1 MARKILITGGSSG
14 IGLESARAFL
24 GQGEVGDHIIICA
37 RNAHKLQGARAELEA
52 HGPGKVSARVLDV
65 SDQAA
70 VEALFDELGPLDVLV
85 AAAGVCEQA
94 RLDDEQSDQVWHR
107 AMNINVHGVY
117 HCVKAAARQMPDGAS
132 IVTVS
137 SGLGKNARAGYE
149 AYTASKH
156 AVLGLTKSVALELA
170 PRKIRVNAVC
180 PGWVD
185 TPMSR
190 VDARAGAVRAGV
202 SEAEF
207 RAAAVAAIPLGR
219 MVSPQDVAQLIAFLC
234 SEAAS
239 IITGQS
245 YNIAGGEFLN

>member
-24 GQGEVGDHIIICA
+24 ATGEVGDHIFICA
-37 RNAHKLQGARAELEA
+37 RDAHRLRAAQAELEA
-52 HGPGKVSARVLDV
+52 LGTGKVSAHVLDV
-65 SDQAA
+65 SDQDA
-70 VEALFDELGPLDVLV
+70 VEALFDQLGPLDVLV

-94 RLDDEQSDQVWHR
+94 RLDDAQSDQVWHR
-107 AMNINVHGVY
+107 AMHINVHGAY
-117 HCVKAAARQMPDGAS
+117 YCVKAAARQMPDGAS

-156 AVLGLTKSVALELA
+156 AVLGLTRSVALELA

-190 VDARAGAVRAGV
+190 ADAQEGARRAGL
-202 SEAEF
+202 SEEAF
-207 RAAAVAAIPLGR
+207 RAAAITDIPLGR

-234 SEAAS
+234 SDAAS
-239 IITGQS
+239 MITGQS